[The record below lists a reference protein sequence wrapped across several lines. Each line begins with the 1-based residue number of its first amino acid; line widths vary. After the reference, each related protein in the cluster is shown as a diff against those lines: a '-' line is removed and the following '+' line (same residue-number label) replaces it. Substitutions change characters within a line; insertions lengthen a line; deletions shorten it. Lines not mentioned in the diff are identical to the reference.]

1 MNFLRSLIKIII
13 KTTLVTFLISF
24 SILSQDKA
32 ITDTT
37 LTTDNSVFKMQ
48 KSPWGAV
55 GRSALLPGWGQFY
68 NEDYWHIPIIW
79 GFLGWFGYQWIQNN
93 NDYKTYQD
101 LYIQYPQN
109 QTYKAQRDFYH
120 DQRDNFTIYI
130 VITYLLNLVDAFVG
144 AHLFDFTVDED
155 LFSNTRMI
163 NVRFHF

>member
-13 KTTLVTFLISF
+13 KTTLITFLISS

-37 LTTDNSVFKMQ
+37 LTSDGSVFEMQ

-55 GRSALLPGWGQFY
+55 GRSAVLPGWGQFY

-79 GFLGWFGYQWIQNN
+79 GFLGWFGYQWVQNN
-93 NDYKTYQD
+93 NDYKTYKD
-101 LYIQYPQN
+101 LYIQNPQN
-109 QTYKAQRDFYH
+109 QNFKAQRDFYH

-144 AHLFDFTVDED
+144 AHLFDFTVEED
-155 LFSNTRMI
+155 HIYKTRMLNI
-163 NVRFHF
+163 RYHF

>member
-13 KTTLVTFLISF
+13 KTTLVTLLISI

-32 ITDTT
+32 ITDTI

>member
-13 KTTLVTFLISF
+13 KTTLVTLLISI